1 MRRYLIPALA
11 VLLTFAAPAV
21 ALEEAAAPRRLL
33 DVRLEPGQDKDKKTV
48 VIAVSAPA
56 EYLAYPLREPRRLA
70 VELRDT
76 VNAAAADI
84 AVGDELVRRIE
95 IVEFPQ
101 ARAAR
106 VEIWLDDGAVYEVAP
121 DGADLRVTLS
131 PSPRMREAA
140 ELTRRLDEA
149 AAKIDALTQENE
161 ALRALL
167 AAAERPAPRVA
178 APAQPAPDETQDET
192 PAILA
197 MVERWRRAWQGKR
210 FAEYASLYSPAF
222 GGGGVDAAAFLRDKK
237 TKFAGKAS
245 ITVGIENPTVTW
257 EDGRAVVEFTQR
269 YRSGKY
275 RDAGVKTLT
284 LSKHGGE
291 WKIESE
297 TWSPIR

>member
-1 MRRYLIPALA
+1 MRLCIVTMIAAILA
-11 VLLTFAAPAV
+11 AAAPAP
-21 ALEEAAAPRRLL
+21 ALDAEAPRRLL
-33 DVRLEPGQDKDKKTV
+33 DVRLEPGQDKEKKTV

-56 EYLAYPLREPRRLA
+56 EYLAYPLRDPRRLA

-106 VEIWLDDGAVYEVAP
+106 VEIWLDDGAVYQVTP
-121 DGADLRVTLS
+121 DGSDLRVTLS

-149 AAKIDALTQENE
+149 SAKIDALTQENE
-161 ALRALL
+161 ALRARLT
-167 AAAERPAPRVA
+167 AMERPAPQLA
-178 APAQPAPDETQDET
+178 AVSQPAPDETQDET
-192 PAILA
+192 PAVLA
-197 MVERWRRAWQGKR
+197 LVERWRRAWQGKR
-210 FAEYASLYSPAF
+210 FGEYASLYSPTF
-222 GGGGVDAAAFLRDKK
+222 DNGGTRAAAFLKDKK

-245 ITVGIENPTVTW
+245 ISVEVENASVTW

-275 RDAGVKTLT
+275 RDAGVKTMT

-297 TWSPIR
+297 TWRPAK